1 MSKPSDETGRAPDR
15 ERELSKM
22 TQIAAAAEGL
32 FEHPNM
38 VPGHPPRHLSPR
50 GMVEATREPRHD
62 QTQDELL
69 WLTETP
75 LVAIDKDGIDLL
87 RKVFTGLDLL
97 PLTTGPKTR
106 LRRDLVL
113 RYNRA
118 ELARGVLKEI
128 VVLERD
134 AQGVYTELGRATR
147 SEVFRQDTDYSVVLR
162 ERAAYIEDLVSK
174 VKLDAESYVRIER
187 GTQSVEELVGAIH
200 ARERFQRRARHK
212 PIVASP
218 RWERNG
224 LTVEGEADYV
234 KMMDDRPAAAEPE
247 PVPAELR
254 LADVIGGA
262 AAATPTKHAAESA
275 GRAKKRPKE
284 NKSATSA
291 QKKLRSGRPTTRGRS
306 KDINAPPLVGGSV
319 GLADLLS
326 SSPLHPNDE

>member
-1 MSKPSDETGRAPDR
+1 MSKSADEAGHVSNEDMARLA
-15 ERELSKM
+15 E
-22 TQIAAAAEGL
+22 IADAAEGL

-38 VPGHPPRHLSPR
+38 VAGHAARHLSPR
-50 GMVEATREPRHD
+50 EMIEATREPRHD

-87 RKVFTGLDLL
+87 RKTFTGLDMLV
-97 PLTTGPKTR
+97 LTTGPKGR

-118 ELARGVLKEI
+118 ELARGILKQL

-134 AQGVYTELGRATR
+134 SNGVYSELGRATR
-147 SEVFRQDTDYSVVLR
+147 SDVFRQDTDYSVVLR
-162 ERAAYIEDLVSK
+162 ERAAYIQELTSK
-174 VKLDAESYVRIER
+174 VKLDAESYMRIES
-187 GTQSVEELVGAIH
+187 GTRSVEDLVGAIH
-200 ARERFQRRARHK
+200 ARERFQRRARQK

-224 LTVEGEADYV
+224 PPAEAEADYGTMW
-234 KMMDDRPAAAEPE
+234 KNRPDVGELQ

-254 LADVIGGA
+254 LADVIGGGDTA
-262 AAATPTKHAAESA
+262 NSPTSA
-275 GRAKKRPKE
+275 HGIHSQAKKRAKE
-284 NKSATSA
+284 RKAVQDRTEE
-291 QKKLRSGRPTTRGRS
+291 PTTL
-306 KDINAPPLVGGSV
+306 PLAGGPA

-326 SSPLHPNDE
+326 SAPIHPHDE

>member
-1 MSKPSDETGRAPDR
+1 MSKPTDVTRRTEDDA
-15 ERELSKM
+15 LSKM
-22 TQIAAAAEGL
+22 AQIAAAAEGL

-50 GMVEATREPRHD
+50 EMIEATREPRHD

-75 LVAIDKDGIDLL
+75 LVAIDKNGIDLL
-87 RKVFTGLDLL
+87 RKTFTGLDML
-97 PLTTGPKTR
+97 PLTTGPKGR

-118 ELARGVLKEI
+118 ELARGVPKEV

-134 AQGVYTELGRATR
+134 GHGVYTELGRATR
-147 SEVFRQDTDYSVVLR
+147 TDLFRQDTDYSVVLR
-162 ERAAYIEDLVSK
+162 ERAAYIEELVNK
-174 VKLDAESYVRIER
+174 VKLDAESYVRIEA
-187 GTQSVEELVGAIH
+187 GTRSVEDLVGAIH
-200 ARERFQRRARHK
+200 ARERFQRRAKHK

-224 LTVEGEADYV
+224 HTAEAEADYER
-234 KMMDDRPAAAEPE
+234 MMRDRPHAAEPE

-254 LADVIGGA
+254 MADIIGGA
-262 AAATPTKHAAESA
+262 EASSPPERSTGST
-275 GRAKKRPKE
+275 GRAKKGAKR
-284 NKSATSA
+284 NKSGTRHPKPHRGKPAA
-291 QKKLRSGRPTTRGRS
+291 SGS
-306 KDINAPPLVGGSV
+306 KESSTPPLAAGPT

-326 SSPLHPNDE
+326 SAPIHPHE